1 VLLGEQAR
9 RLRDQLVPLEYFVVA
24 RVVLE
29 VLTTLRDHP
38 ADQVVGE
45 LYLQEEGAEVA
56 VVIFLPVAQAHQ
68 VRLKQGVLAV
78 VHPVGEAPVI
88 PKDLLEPDRL

>member
-1 VLLGEQAR
+1 
-9 RLRDQLVPLEYFVVA
+9 
-24 RVVLE
+24 
-29 VLTTLRDHP
+29 
-38 ADQVVGE
+38 
-45 LYLQEEGAEVA
+45 VA
-56 VVIFLPVAQAHQ
+56 VVIFLPVAQADQ